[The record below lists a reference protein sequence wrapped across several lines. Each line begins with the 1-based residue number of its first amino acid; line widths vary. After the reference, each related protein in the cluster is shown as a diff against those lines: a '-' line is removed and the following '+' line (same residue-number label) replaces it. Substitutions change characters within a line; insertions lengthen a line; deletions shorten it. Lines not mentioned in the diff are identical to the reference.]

1 MQVKVSEMP
10 NSFRMDALDKMSMR
24 KIHNNLRRYGKIVHD
39 EHFNDA
45 RVQIY
50 DVSEDNMLYRYCM
63 VILQEGEVK
72 ALNYLR

>member
-1 MQVKVSEMP
+1 M
-10 NSFRMDALDKMSMR
+10 MDELSKQERMR

-45 RVQIY
+45 RVQVY

-63 VILQEGEVK
+63 VTLQEGEVK
-72 ALNYLR
+72 SLNYFG